1 MRHIDRSTVSWQLS
15 TSMNSSGALP
25 CGAVRTMSAWALPL
39 PGPFCVPVA
48 GSETSVEYEAM
59 VPIPGGA
66 STAAW
71 AAARTSAD
79 SLVSLARFGFG
90 RSIAITV
97 SLTAIGWEAPLEPG
111 ITVSSLLRAVWF
123 VVGDL

>member
-1 MRHIDRSTVSWQLS
+1 MAVVDLDEQQRRP
-15 TSMNSSGALP
+15 ALRG
-25 CGAVRTMSAWALPL
+25 CEDDVGLGTALAR
-39 PGPFCVPVA
+39 PFCVPVA
-48 GSETSVEYEAM
+48 GSETSVQYEAM